1 VRALSLAALQ
11 TAPVPRDP
19 EATLGLLA
27 RRVRSLRTTVPHAQL
42 AVLPELHLSAPP
54 STLEE
59 HSGYARE
66 VAVEIPGPLTE
77 ALGRIAAESEIWL
90 VPGSVYELASDGRV
104 HNTAV
109 VLAPDGELVASYR
122 KVFPWQPHETCAPGE
137 EFVTFDIPEVGR
149 VGLAICYDG
158 SFPETFRQLAWMG
171 AELILQVNLTT
182 TSDREQEL
190 VMARANAIFNQLYVV
205 SLNAA
210 SPAGVGRSLIADPEG
225 LVRVASGAGEEMLTD
240 VLDLEAVE
248 RVRRFGTAGV
258 SRMWEQMMRE
268 GPGIQLPMYG
278 GPVREPAA

>member
-1 VRALSLAALQ
+1 MRALSLAALQ

-27 RRVRSLRTTVPHAQL
+27 RRVRSLRTTVPHARL

-171 AELILQVNLTT
+171 AELIVQVNLTT

-190 VMARANAIFNQLYVV
+190 VMARANAIFNQLYVL

-210 SPAGVGRSLIADPEG
+210 TPAGVGRSLIADPEG
-225 LVRVASGAGEEMLTD
+225 LVRVASGSGEEVLTD

-258 SRMWEQMMRE
+258 SRMWEQMLRE
-268 GPGIQLPMYG
+268 GPGIELPMYG

>member
-1 VRALSLAALQ
+1 MRALSLAALQ

-27 RRVRSLRTTVPHAQL
+27 RRVRSLRATVPHAQI

-268 GPGIQLPMYG
+268 GPGIELPMYG

>member
-11 TAPVPRDP
+11 TAPLPRDP
-19 EATLGLLA
+19 QGTLGLLA
-27 RRVRSLRTTVPHAQL
+27 GRVRALRATVPHAQL

-54 STLEE
+54 PVLEE

-66 VAVEIPGPLTE
+66 VAIEVPGPLTE

-90 VPGSVYELASDGRV
+90 VPGSVYELAPDGRV
-104 HNTAV
+104 HNTALV
-109 VLAPDGELVASYR
+109 IAPDGELVATYR
-122 KVFPWQPHETCAPGE
+122 KVFPWQPHEACAPGDG
-137 EFVTFDIPEVGR
+137 FVTFDIPEVGR
-149 VGLAICYDG
+149 IGLAICYDG

-210 SPAGVGRSLIADPEG
+210 TPAGVGRSLIADPEG
-225 LVRVASGAGEEMLTD
+225 LVRVASGPGEEVLTD

-248 RVRRFGTAGV
+248 RVRHFGTAGV
-258 SRMWEQMMRE
+258 SRMWEQMLRE
-268 GPGIQLPMYG
+268 GPGIELPMYG
-278 GPVREPAA
+278 GPVRAPTA

>member
-171 AELILQVNLTT
+171 AELIVQVNLTT

-190 VMARANAIFNQLYVV
+190 VMARANAIFNQLYVL

-210 SPAGVGRSLIADPEG
+210 TPAGVGRSLIADPEG
-225 LVRVASGAGEEMLTD
+225 LVRVASGSGEEVLTD

-258 SRMWEQMMRE
+258 SRMWEQMLRE
-268 GPGIQLPMYG
+268 GPGIELPMYG
-278 GPVREPAA
+278 GPVREPSA

>member
-59 HSGYARE
+59 HSGCARE

-171 AELILQVNLTT
+171 AELIVQVNLTT

-190 VMARANAIFNQLYVV
+190 VMARANAIFNQLYVL

-210 SPAGVGRSLIADPEG
+210 TPAGVGRSLIADPEG
-225 LVRVASGAGEEMLTD
+225 LVRVASGSGEEVLTD

-258 SRMWEQMMRE
+258 SRMWEQMLRE
-268 GPGIQLPMYG
+268 GPGIELPMYG
-278 GPVREPAA
+278 GPVREPSA